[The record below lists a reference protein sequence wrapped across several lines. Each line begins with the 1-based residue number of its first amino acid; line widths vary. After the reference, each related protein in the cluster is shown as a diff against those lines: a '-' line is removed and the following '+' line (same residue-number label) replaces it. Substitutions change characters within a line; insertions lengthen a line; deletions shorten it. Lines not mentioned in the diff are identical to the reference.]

1 MRKNEGVTATEI
13 VPRTRI
19 AGVLVVWA
27 AAVAVALAIGILAEP
42 EWRGAW
48 LLVGLGV
55 CFFLSFAVQ
64 LAYGRSQGFILRI
77 SASVLGAMVVMGLLG
92 AGFALAELFAA

>member
-1 MRKNEGVTATEI
+1 MRSMTAPEI
-13 VPRTRI
+13 VPRKRI
-19 AGVLVVWA
+19 AGVLAVWG
-27 AAVAVALAIGILAEP
+27 AAVVVALSIGILTEP
-42 EWRGAW
+42 DWRGAW

-77 SASVLGAMVVMGLLG
+77 AASVLGAMVVMGLIG
-92 AGFALAELFAA
+92 AGFALAELVG